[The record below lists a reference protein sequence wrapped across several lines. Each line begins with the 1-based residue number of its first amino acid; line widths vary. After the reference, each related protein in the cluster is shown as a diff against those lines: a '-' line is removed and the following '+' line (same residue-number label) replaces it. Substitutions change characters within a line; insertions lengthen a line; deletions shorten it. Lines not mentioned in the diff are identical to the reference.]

1 MTDSLRAEVLPPR
14 SKSAWLLLAS
24 PLVAGLAML
33 STCERT
39 ERTTVFVPPALPQVV
54 APKPPPRVIS
64 SELKLVFREDDR
76 SFMHLGSADV
86 VDIET
91 AKREWIGKQVYVDN
105 DCTATITG
113 LEVINRLAYDGEPF
127 EGDIGVKVVGAK
139 LDRCD
144 GTYARSASLPKV
156 VVPETRPDDAE
167 LVKKAKRLLVRS
179 AAADETARVW
189 REDYQSTE
197 NWTAHAQYD
206 IRTLRHPL
214 TNETWISIHAWNE
227 AGCGDAGVN
236 IWGLFRVD
244 GDGSVTATQLRDLGD
259 MTKISHVIDIE
270 GDGELELIG
279 TPWLGLDVLV
289 TRASG
294 LELERVPLPYSGC
307 PC

>member
-14 SKSAWLLLAS
+14 AKSVWLLLAS
-24 PLVAGLAML
+24 PLVASLALL
-33 STCERT
+33 STCDRT
-39 ERTTVFVPPALPQVV
+39 ERMTVFVPPALPKI
-54 APKPPPRVIS
+54 ATPAPPPRVIS
-64 SELKLVFREDDR
+64 SELKLVFRDSDR
-76 SFMHLGSADV
+76 SYVHLGSADV
-86 VDIET
+86 VDMAT
-91 AKREWIGKQVYVDN
+91 AKREWLGKQVYVDN

-113 LEVINRLAYDGEPF
+113 FKVINRLAYDGEPI
-127 EGDIGVKVVGAK
+127 EEDAGVKVVGAE

-189 REDYQSTE
+189 LEDYQSQEDWKTQ
-197 NWTAHAQYD
+197 AQYD

-214 TNETWISIHAWNE
+214 TNQMWISMHAWNE
-227 AGCGDAGVN
+227 TGCGDAGVN
-236 IWGLFRVD
+236 IWGLFRVEA
-244 GDGSVTATQLRDLGD
+244 DGSVTATQLRDLGD

-289 TRASG
+289 TRATG
-294 LELERVPLPYSGC
+294 LELERLPLPYTGC